1 MSFPFSTLNNP
12 AEASTFFAANN
23 VSSENSFRPIIVRSS
38 ITIATF
44 GKCLNK
50 ESFTSEKSTFA
61 LMLLLI
67 SFFMLTTSLA
77 KPVAM
82 NLSMPI
88 HDEHSIDIEQSKVL
102 NIICDKNNT
111 VWYYE
116 GNEVTHL
123 KKSNYTF
130 DGIRKA
136 ILNKQKLVD
145 AQWKKDE
152 NGFTKTICLIKM
164 TDDAIYN
171 NMVDVLDEMDITNTK
186 IYAIIQQK
194 NKKLHLIL

>member
-1 MSFPFSTLNNP
+1 MTSPETSNDTNSKLKKTRSKKVSTLIDMTP
-12 AEASTFFAANN
+12 MVDLGF
-23 VSSENSFRPIIVRSS
+23 
-38 ITIATF
+38 
-44 GKCLNK
+44 
-50 ESFTSEKSTFA
+50 
-61 LMLLLI
+61 LLI

-88 HDEHSIDIEQSKVL
+88 RDEHPIDIEQSKVL
-102 NIICDKNNT
+102 NIICDKNNN

-164 TDDAIYN
+164 TDEASYN
-171 NMVDVLDEMDITNTK
+171 NMVDVLDEMDITDTK
-186 IYAIIQQK
+186 IYAIQDV
-194 NKKLHLIL
+194 NKLEAEAIANDGNVNPM

>member
-1 MSFPFSTLNNP
+1 MTSPEIPSD
-12 AEASTFFAANN
+12 AKS
-23 VSSENSFRPIIVRSS
+23 
-38 ITIATF
+38 
-44 GKCLNK
+44 KLNK
-50 ESFTSEKSTFA
+50 VRTQKNTTTIDMTPMVDLGF
-61 LMLLLI
+61 LLI

-186 IYAIIQQK
+186 IYAIQTLNQEEVKAIELVRNNNQ
-194 NKKLHLIL
+194 L

>member
-1 MSFPFSTLNNP
+1 MTLP
-12 AEASTFFAANN
+12 ET
-23 VSSENSFRPIIVRSS
+23 SSDVNCKLKNTHTKKNTT
-38 ITIATF
+38 TIDMTPMVDLGF
-44 GKCLNK
+44 
-50 ESFTSEKSTFA
+50 
-61 LMLLLI
+61 LLI
-67 SFFMLTTSLA
+67 SFFMLTTSLT

-88 HDEHSIDIEQSKVL
+88 HDEYPIDIEQSKVL

-116 GNEVTHL
+116 GNEVSDL

-145 AQWKKDE
+145 AKWKKDKS
-152 NGFTKTICLIKM
+152 GFTKTICLIKM
-164 TDDAIYN
+164 TDDANYN

-186 IYAIIQQK
+186 IYAIQSV
-194 NKKLHLIL
+194 NNEELIAMTNNVNANQ